1 MNKYIIIITTALT
14 ICSCGG
20 NHGKADDPIGESGR
34 TKRTENLLNN
44 LIALSDSS
52 VYLFGHHD
60 DTVYGIGWESDYNN
74 DSTIHSRSDVKS
86 VCNDFP
92 ALLSFD
98 LGHIES
104 GEECNVDGVPFKRIR
119 QEVIAHYDRGGLVS
133 LSWTV
138 EDGNKSEAEIAKV
151 AQFLKSLETPYGVRV
166 PILFRLRGAFTKDL
180 WKKTVERLRDED
192 VVNALYVYSSST
204 EADGDEE
211 KYLERYPGDDFID
224 LLGLD
229 CYCIAPEA
237 DTTQIA
243 DYAIQLDKDMAMVCK
258 VAKERQKAVA
268 LTETGYECIKTDNW
282 WTHTLSP
289 VLAHHPICYVLVWRN
304 AHNLINHYHA
314 PYPGQKST
322 SDFIRFY
329 NDKQTLFLGDVN
341 GLYMN

>member
-1 MNKYIIIITTALT
+1 MRKYIIIITTALT

-20 NHGKADDPIGESGR
+20 KNDKPEDPIGESGR
-34 TKRTENLLNN
+34 TQRTEKLLDNLM
-44 LIALSDSS
+44 ALGDSS
-52 VYLFGHHD
+52 VCLFGHQD
-60 DTVYGIGWESDYNN
+60 GTVYGIGWESDYNN
-74 DSTIHSRSDVKS
+74 DSTIHIRSDVKS

-92 ALLSFD
+92 AVLGFD

-104 GEECNVDGVPFKRIR
+104 GEECNADGVPFKRIR
-119 QEVIAHYDRGGLVS
+119 QEVIAHYDKGGLVT

-138 EDGNKSEAEIAKV
+138 EDGDKSEADIDKV

-166 PILFRLRGAFTKDL
+166 PVLFRLRGTFTKEL
-180 WKKTVERLRDED
+180 WQKTVQRLRDED
-192 VVNALYVYSSST
+192 VVNALYAYSSDVH
-204 EADGDEE
+204 AGGDE
-211 KYLERYPGDDFID
+211 KNYLERYPGDDFID

-243 DYAIQLDKDMAMVCK
+243 DYAIELDKEMAMVCK
-258 VAKERQKAVA
+258 VAKEHQKAVA
-268 LTETGYECIKTDNW
+268 LTETGYNGIKTDNW

-289 VLAHHPICYVLVWRN
+289 VLARHPISYVLVWRN

-314 PYPGQKST
+314 PYPGHKST

-329 NDKQTLFLGDVN
+329 NDKRTLFLSDVN
-341 GLYMN
+341 GLYLN